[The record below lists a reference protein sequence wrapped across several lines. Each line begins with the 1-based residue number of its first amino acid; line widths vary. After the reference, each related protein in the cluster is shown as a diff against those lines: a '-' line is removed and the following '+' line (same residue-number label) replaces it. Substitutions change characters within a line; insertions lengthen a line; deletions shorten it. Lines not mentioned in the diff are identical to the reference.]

1 MPFARQGGVI
11 RAWKLTRECRSG
23 DGSVGWGGGGRGENV
38 LGSGGGRGRV
48 RKGRVADQVK
58 GGRGVGGSLYGVFCW
73 PIGRSLLAVLYRTR
87 LSPSYLQ
94 NKITLVG
101 TSALPPSLFFT
112 NHGR

>member
-1 MPFARQGGVI
+1 MEVYKGVH
-11 RAWKLTRECRSG
+11 RSG
-23 DGSVGWGGGGRGENV
+23 DGSVGRGGGGRGGGEILGENE
-38 LGSGGGRGRV
+38 LRSGGGGRGRG
-48 RKGRVADQVK
+48 RKGRVADQEK